1 MSNFENKVI
10 IKTDPEK
17 CINCH
22 KCISVCPIKL
32 CNDVSGG
39 YVSVKPE
46 LCIGC
51 GLCIEECPHGAR
63 QGLDDL
69 SLFLEDASLNQK
81 IVAVID
87 PAIAA
92 TFNGHNMEFNGWLT
106 SLGVE
111 KIFDASWGAEL
122 NTKSLVNH
130 IKKHTPSL
138 VISQSCPAVVS
149 YIEKFCPELLP
160 FLMQADSPTGHTVKF
175 IREFYPEYNSH
186 KILIISPCYAKK
198 TENIETSLGDYNVTL
213 RSISDYFKTN
223 NIDIS
228 SFPKIDYFNPPAER
242 AVTYSTPGGLIHTC
256 ERYIPDI
263 RKNSRQISG
272 QPEVTNYLDF
282 LAREIREGRTPKY
295 MLIDCLSCQH
305 GCNAGPATATDGK
318 SVDELEKFID
328 IREESRKKIYST
340 QQESKL
346 KIKKLHRV
354 IEKYWQPEIYAR
366 NFENKNSTVQSYFS
380 VPSKFALDDIYKT
393 FGKYEE
399 SDLLNC
405 GACGYNSCKEF
416 AIAIHNGL
424 NKPEN
429 CSHFNSLQLQN
440 LQKSQREKLMQAVNM
455 VKTSSLQEFSESDK
469 GVEEIS
475 DVSAEMV
482 NSVNTSSAAIEQ
494 MIQNIDSINSVLN
507 KNSLTMNSL
516 SEATKAGKISI
527 EQVTKLVNDIEQN
540 SRGLGEMSEMIQ
552 EISSQT
558 DLLAMNA
565 AIEAAHAGET
575 GKGFSVVAEEIR
587 KLAENS
593 SLQAKQISD
602 VLAKIKKLIDK
613 TFNATIE
620 AKKEIENVV
629 SLAEQVANQEE
640 VVKRAIAEQ
649 NEGGQQMLE
658 SLEKMRENTGSV
670 NEAVEKL
677 RYSTSKIRTAVQQIN
692 IREQ

>member
-1 MSNFENKVI
+1 
-10 IKTDPEK
+10 
-17 CINCH
+17 
-22 KCISVCPIKL
+22 
-32 CNDVSGG
+32 
-39 YVSVKPE
+39 
-46 LCIGC
+46 
-51 GLCIEECPHGAR
+51 
-63 QGLDDL
+63 
-69 SLFLEDASLNQK
+69 
-81 IVAVID
+81 
-87 PAIAA
+87 
-92 TFNGHNMEFNGWLT
+92 
-106 SLGVE
+106 
-111 KIFDASWGAEL
+111 
-122 NTKSLVNH
+122 
-130 IKKHTPSL
+130 
-138 VISQSCPAVVS
+138 
-149 YIEKFCPELLP
+149 
-160 FLMQADSPTGHTVKF
+160 
-175 IREFYPEYNSH
+175 
-186 KILIISPCYAKK
+186 
-198 TENIETSLGDYNVTL
+198 
-213 RSISDYFKTN
+213 
-223 NIDIS
+223 
-228 SFPKIDYFNPPAER
+228 
-242 AVTYSTPGGLIHTC
+242 
-256 ERYIPDI
+256 
-263 RKNSRQISG
+263 
-272 QPEVTNYLDF
+272 
-282 LAREIREGRTPKY
+282 
-295 MLIDCLSCQH
+295 
-305 GCNAGPATATDGK
+305 
-318 SVDELEKFID
+318 
-328 IREESRKKIYST
+328 
-340 QQESKL
+340 
-346 KIKKLHRV
+346 
-354 IEKYWQPEIYAR
+354 
-366 NFENKNSTVQSYFS
+366 
-380 VPSKFALDDIYKT
+380 
-393 FGKYEE
+393 
-399 SDLLNC
+399 
-405 GACGYNSCKEF
+405 
-416 AIAIHNGL
+416 
-424 NKPEN
+424 
-429 CSHFNSLQLQN
+429 
-440 LQKSQREKLMQAVNM
+440 MQAVNM

>member
-1 MSNFENKVI
+1 MNRLYTKKFSPYIRRFFRSKV
-10 IKTDPEK
+10 
-17 CINCH
+17 
-22 KCISVCPIKL
+22 S
-32 CNDVSGG
+32 
-39 YVSVKPE
+39 
-46 LCIGC
+46 C
-51 GLCIEECPHGAR
+51 G
-63 QGLDDL
+63 
-69 SLFLEDASLNQK
+69 
-81 IVAVID
+81 
-87 PAIAA
+87 
-92 TFNGHNMEFNGWLT
+92 
-106 SLGVE
+106 
-111 KIFDASWGAEL
+111 
-122 NTKSLVNH
+122 
-130 IKKHTPSL
+130 
-138 VISQSCPAVVS
+138 
-149 YIEKFCPELLP
+149 
-160 FLMQADSPTGHTVKF
+160 
-175 IREFYPEYNSH
+175 
-186 KILIISPCYAKK
+186 
-198 TENIETSLGDYNVTL
+198 
-213 RSISDYFKTN
+213 
-223 NIDIS
+223 
-228 SFPKIDYFNPPAER
+228 
-242 AVTYSTPGGLIHTC
+242 
-256 ERYIPDI
+256 
-263 RKNSRQISG
+263 
-272 QPEVTNYLDF
+272 
-282 LAREIREGRTPKY
+282 
-295 MLIDCLSCQH
+295 
-305 GCNAGPATATDGK
+305 
-318 SVDELEKFID
+318 
-328 IREESRKKIYST
+328 
-340 QQESKL
+340 
-346 KIKKLHRV
+346 
-354 IEKYWQPEIYAR
+354 
-366 NFENKNSTVQSYFS
+366 
-380 VPSKFALDDIYKT
+380 KT

-429 CSHFNSLQLQN
+429 CSHFNSLHLQN